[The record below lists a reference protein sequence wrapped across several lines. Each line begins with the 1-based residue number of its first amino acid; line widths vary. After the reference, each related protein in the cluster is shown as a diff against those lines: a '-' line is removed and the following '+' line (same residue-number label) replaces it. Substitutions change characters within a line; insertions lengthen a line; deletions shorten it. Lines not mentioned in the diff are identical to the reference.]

1 MVISVKQKI
10 FISLMTISLFASI
23 SFGIFIYYSQKNTF
37 YDSMQNQLKAGI
49 EATSLYLGGRFC

>member
-37 YDSMQNQLKAGI
+37 YDSMQN
-49 EATSLYLGGRFC
+49 